1 MQGKE
6 VCHVF
11 SASNLEEKKDFL
23 GHLKIETSISVNLK
37 LVTDTEL

>member
-11 SASNLEEKKDFL
+11 SVASTEEKKDFL
-23 GHLKIETSISVNLK
+23 GHLRVETSISVNLK
-37 LVTDTEL
+37 LVTDVEL